1 MQCKGQRQLGVEIL
15 RSKILLGTLYTAE
28 DSCHKRSE
36 SKEAFQGREVVCM
49 TKEQFWRIIEDVNAV
64 SQNHDQETVW
74 TRIVENLSHYP
85 LEDIMDWHLI
95 YHEYKDAAYRDEM
108 FAVSTALGS
117 DYADEGLNNFRA
129 WLISCGKEVFMNALR
144 EPVTLVDSPKKDGCF
159 NYGKYDYAAFYAY
172 NAKMF
177 RIDPDSTQDLIYA
190 LEDYT
195 LDRET
200 IEDIHEELPKQQGFG
215 QNGVGAS
222 FANYY
227 SPNCGKNNAP
237 QSDAIQGSKG
247 TLSEKDFI
255 SSRCYTLLSY
265 LAVTAGNRATA
276 NQLALILWPDESCEI
291 PMKSVRNIAYRLR
304 SLLGYVGL
312 EDLVVYANG
321 IFSFNPEIK
330 VVTDVG
336 LFEELCDS
344 IEMENNPKKRYRL
357 YEAAVGLYSG
367 NLLPRLSDNIYFI
380 PSITYYQGLYFRL
393 AGRYIERQTEC
404 GEYVYAHKAA
414 KAALAFDPFNS
425 SLNMHLTILLYQQLG
440 AGTANAFYTGIKR
453 HLTEAHIQRIKQ
465 TCPNMI
471 I

>member
-1 MQCKGQRQLGVEIL
+1 MGGKLQYLEIKNFM
-15 RSKILLGTLYTAE
+15 RWVATL
-28 DSCHKRSE
+28 KRSE
-36 SKEAFQGREVVCM
+36 PMIF
-49 TKEQFWRIIEDVNAV
+49 T
-64 SQNHDQETVW
+64 
-74 TRIVENLSHYP
+74 
-85 LEDIMDWHLI
+85 DI
-95 YHEYKDAAYRDEM
+95 
-108 FAVSTALGS
+108 
-117 DYADEGLNNFRA
+117 
-129 WLISCGKEVFMNALR
+129 
-144 EPVTLVDSPKKDGCF
+144 
-159 NYGKYDYAAFYAY
+159 
-172 NAKMF
+172 
-177 RIDPDSTQDLIYA
+177 
-190 LEDYT
+190 
-195 LDRET
+195 
-200 IEDIHEELPKQQGFG
+200 EELRRTVPAEYDFFTQYGVRSLIAVPFSKRLNQGYIGVDNPKRY
-215 QNGVGAS
+215 GADPA
-222 FANYY
+222 F
-227 SPNCGKNNAP
+227 
-237 QSDAIQGSKG
+237 
-247 TLSEKDFI
+247 LFI
-255 SSRCYTLLSY
+255 IAYAVAQELNEIKLNKS
-265 LAVTAGNRATA
+265 LAAAKQALKLTAG
-276 NQLALILWPDESCEI
+276 E
-291 PMKSVRNIAYRLR
+291 VRNIAYRLR

-404 GEYVYAHKAA
+404 GEYVHAHKAA

-425 SLNMHLTILLYQQLG
+425 SLNMHLTILLYQQSG

>member
-1 MQCKGQRQLGVEIL
+1 M
-15 RSKILLGTLYTAE
+15 ILLGESHCIDNPKRYGADPAFLFIIAYAVAQELNEIKLNKNLAAAKQALKLTA
-28 DSCHKRSE
+28 
-36 SKEAFQGREVVCM
+36 GEV
-49 TKEQFWRIIEDVNAV
+49 RIN
-64 SQNHDQETVW
+64 
-74 TRIVENLSHYP
+74 
-85 LEDIMDWHLI
+85 
-95 YHEYKDAAYRDEM
+95 
-108 FAVSTALGS
+108 
-117 DYADEGLNNFRA
+117 
-129 WLISCGKEVFMNALR
+129 
-144 EPVTLVDSPKKDGCF
+144 CF
-159 NYGKYDYAAFYAY
+159 NG
-172 NAKMF
+172 
-177 RIDPDSTQDLIYA
+177 L
-190 LEDYT
+190 
-195 LDRET
+195 T
-200 IEDIHEELPKQQGFG
+200 IH
-215 QNGVGAS
+215 
-222 FANYY
+222 
-227 SPNCGKNNAP
+227 
-237 QSDAIQGSKG
+237 GSKG

-425 SLNMHLTILLYQQLG
+425 SLNMHLTILLYQQSG

>member
-1 MQCKGQRQLGVEIL
+1 MPVLIGNEIVQHDHAVEKRHSVPYADCLAAVYKVLINRDIIWLFLHLYDTPCRDQLPAFVREIL
-15 RSKILLGTLYTAE
+15 TDGVRRTFVPRHRVRHMGNAETLHHTRCDHLVKGLL
-28 DSCHKRSE
+28 
-36 SKEAFQGREVVCM
+36 
-49 TKEQFWRIIEDVNAV
+49 TKGVG
-64 SQNHDQETVW
+64 
-74 TRIVENLSHYP
+74 
-85 LEDIMDWHLI
+85 
-95 YHEYKDAAYRDEM
+95 AALNQTP
-108 FAVSTALGS
+108 FAVYHTPALFQVAVRGVVRGAEIQRIAFAVGAEQ
-117 DYADEGLNNFRA
+117 DVANIIGEG
-129 WLISCGKEVFMNALR
+129 IGKEV
-144 EPVTLVDSPKKDGCF
+144 
-159 NYGKYDYAAFYAY
+159 
-172 NAKMF
+172 
-177 RIDPDSTQDLIYA
+177 DLIPGEVCVLRA
-190 LEDYT
+190 DPILVGKAQPIAFHQQRPCACDVQ
-195 LDRET
+195 RFHSR
-200 IEDIHEELPKQQGFG
+200 IHGLRRRRCC
-215 QNGVGAS
+215 
-222 FANYY
+222 
-227 SPNCGKNNAP
+227 SPFPCTTTPRKRT
-237 QSDAIQGSKG
+237 S
-247 TLSEKDFI
+247 
-255 SSRCYTLLSY
+255 
-265 LAVTAGNRATA
+265 
-276 NQLALILWPDESCEI
+276 
-291 PMKSVRNIAYRLR
+291 YRLR

-425 SLNMHLTILLYQQLG
+425 SLNMHLTILLYQQSG

>member
-1 MQCKGQRQLGVEIL
+1 MGGKLQYLEIKNFM
-15 RSKILLGTLYTAE
+15 RWVATL
-28 DSCHKRSE
+28 KRSE
-36 SKEAFQGREVVCM
+36 PMIF
-49 TKEQFWRIIEDVNAV
+49 T
-64 SQNHDQETVW
+64 
-74 TRIVENLSHYP
+74 
-85 LEDIMDWHLI
+85 DI
-95 YHEYKDAAYRDEM
+95 
-108 FAVSTALGS
+108 
-117 DYADEGLNNFRA
+117 
-129 WLISCGKEVFMNALR
+129 
-144 EPVTLVDSPKKDGCF
+144 
-159 NYGKYDYAAFYAY
+159 
-172 NAKMF
+172 
-177 RIDPDSTQDLIYA
+177 
-190 LEDYT
+190 
-195 LDRET
+195 
-200 IEDIHEELPKQQGFG
+200 EELRRTVPAEYDFFTQYGVRSLIAVPFSKRLNQGYIGVDNPKRY
-215 QNGVGAS
+215 GADPA
-222 FANYY
+222 F
-227 SPNCGKNNAP
+227 
-237 QSDAIQGSKG
+237 
-247 TLSEKDFI
+247 LFI
-255 SSRCYTLLSY
+255 IAYAVAQELNEIKLNKS
-265 LAVTAGNRATA
+265 LAAAKQALKLTAGEVRNRATA

-425 SLNMHLTILLYQQLG
+425 SLNMHLTILLYQQSG

>member
-1 MQCKGQRQLGVEIL
+1 MGGKLQYL
-15 RSKILLGTLYTAE
+15 KIKNFMRWVATL
-28 DSCHKRSE
+28 KRSE
-36 SKEAFQGREVVCM
+36 PMIFTDIEELRRTVPAEYDFFTQYGVRSLIAVPFSKRLNQGYIGVDNPKRYGADPAFLFIIAYAVAQELNEIKLNKSLAAAKQALKLTAGEV
-49 TKEQFWRIIEDVNAV
+49 RIN
-64 SQNHDQETVW
+64 
-74 TRIVENLSHYP
+74 
-85 LEDIMDWHLI
+85 
-95 YHEYKDAAYRDEM
+95 
-108 FAVSTALGS
+108 
-117 DYADEGLNNFRA
+117 
-129 WLISCGKEVFMNALR
+129 
-144 EPVTLVDSPKKDGCF
+144 CF
-159 NYGKYDYAAFYAY
+159 NG
-172 NAKMF
+172 
-177 RIDPDSTQDLIYA
+177 L
-190 LEDYT
+190 
-195 LDRET
+195 T
-200 IEDIHEELPKQQGFG
+200 IH
-215 QNGVGAS
+215 
-222 FANYY
+222 
-227 SPNCGKNNAP
+227 
-237 QSDAIQGSKG
+237 GSKG

-425 SLNMHLTILLYQQLG
+425 SLNMHLTILLYQQSG

>member
-1 MQCKGQRQLGVEIL
+1 MRKQTDLAAMKQLARVFLMMDPEPTSFSPVIIKHPFTDSGIVTV
-15 RSKILLGTLYTAE
+15 RSGNEYRAADITADEAVRSQWREQMASLIENAETPRHIYMMLTKSYRFAFLKYAMPYFSQKDFSEYLANAWVMCESPNNDPNFTQKQMLGLFKKADPQVLMDE
-28 DSCHKRSE
+28 D
-36 SKEAFQGREVVCM
+36 
-49 TKEQFWRIIEDVNAV
+49 
-64 SQNHDQETVW
+64 
-74 TRIVENLSHYP
+74 
-85 LEDIMDWHLI
+85 
-95 YHEYKDAAYRDEM
+95 EYKQ
-108 FAVSTALGS
+108 F
-117 DYADEGLNNFRA
+117 
-129 WLISCGKEVFMNALR
+129 
-144 EPVTLVDSPKKDGCF
+144 
-159 NYGKYDYAAFYAY
+159 
-172 NAKMF
+172 
-177 RIDPDSTQDLIYA
+177 QA
-190 LEDYT
+190 LEDNPKRYGADPAFLFIIAYAVAQELNEIKLNKSLAAAKQALKLT
-195 LDRET
+195 AGEVRINCFNGLT
-200 IEDIHEELPKQQGFG
+200 IH
-215 QNGVGAS
+215 
-222 FANYY
+222 
-227 SPNCGKNNAP
+227 
-237 QSDAIQGSKG
+237 GSKG

-425 SLNMHLTILLYQQLG
+425 SLNMHLTILLYQQSG

>member
-1 MQCKGQRQLGVEIL
+1 M
-15 RSKILLGTLYTAE
+15 
-28 DSCHKRSE
+28 
-36 SKEAFQGREVVCM
+36 
-49 TKEQFWRIIEDVNAV
+49 
-64 SQNHDQETVW
+64 
-74 TRIVENLSHYP
+74 
-85 LEDIMDWHLI
+85 
-95 YHEYKDAAYRDEM
+95 
-108 FAVSTALGS
+108 
-117 DYADEGLNNFRA
+117 
-129 WLISCGKEVFMNALR
+129 
-144 EPVTLVDSPKKDGCF
+144 
-159 NYGKYDYAAFYAY
+159 
-172 NAKMF
+172 
-177 RIDPDSTQDLIYA
+177 
-190 LEDYT
+190 
-195 LDRET
+195 
-200 IEDIHEELPKQQGFG
+200 
-215 QNGVGAS
+215 AS
-222 FANYY
+222 FTASFLSVLARLN
-227 SPNCGKNNAP
+227 GLT
-237 QSDAIQGSKG
+237 IHGSKG

-425 SLNMHLTILLYQQLG
+425 SLNMHLTILLYQQSG